1 MGAVQQLS
9 QRGENQTRMEF
20 KKQLNIYEKYYIQK
34 RDWLANI
41 IHPSW
46 ILMFN

>member
-1 MGAVQQLS
+1 
-9 QRGENQTRMEF
+9 MEF
-20 KKQLNIYEKYYIQK
+20 KNQLNIYEKDYIQ
-34 RDWLANI
+34 RRGWLANI

>member
-1 MGAVQQLS
+1 VWYDS
-9 QRGENQTRMEF
+9 CPREVRTMEF

-46 ILMFN
+46 ILMCN